1 MKARLILGSFILI
14 VSLTLTSVM
23 LEIGCGTS
31 FAQDKTY
38 TIRLAEFYGPKGGG
52 LPEAGRWWA
61 DEVEKR
67 TGGKVKIQT
76 GWSEAFGKV
85 AEMPDLV
92 RTGAVQMAALAPGY
106 YAKQLPLWE
115 CLSAMPFVTYDP
127 AVTVRVVWE
136 LYRSFPAMEE
146 ELVKNN
152 IKYLYIG
159 ALNPYKFLSAKPIR
173 TLSDME
179 GVKVRSWGTMVP
191 VALKAV
197 KAVPVSIS
205 VADAYDAFARGTVDV
220 QVGPADMQVG
230 QGWHEL
236 AKYMTHVN
244 LNSPLA
250 ASGAINLDYWKTLP
264 PDIQKVMI
272 EVGKEHEKIIAQM
285 LKDTEERAFDTM
297 KKKGIEFIDFRSE
310 REKWVKASPDFM
322 EEWAKQIEGRGLQG
336 QEFARRYRE
345 IMKKIEEKK

>member
-1 MKARLILGSFILI
+1 MVVL
-14 VSLTLTSVM
+14 LTLTLVISD
-23 LEIGCGTS
+23 IGCGIS
-31 FAQDKTY
+31 SAQDKTY

-85 AEMPDLV
+85 AELPDLV

-127 AVTVRVVWE
+127 AVTLRLVWE
-136 LYRSFPAMEE
+136 LYRTFPVMEE

-159 ALNPYKFLSAKPIR
+159 VLNPYKFLSVKPIR
-173 TLSDME
+173 TLADMN
-179 GVKVRSWGTMVP
+179 GMKVRSWGTMVP
-191 VALKAV
+191 VALKTV

-272 EVGKEHEKIIAQM
+272 EVGKEHEKVHLQM
-285 LKDTEERAFDTM
+285 LKDTEERAFDVM
-297 KKKGIEFIDFRSE
+297 KKRGIEFIDFKSE
-310 REKWVKASPDFM
+310 RAKWVKASPDFM
-322 EEWAKQIEGRGLQG
+322 DEWAKRIEGRGLPG

-345 IMKKIEEKK
+345 IMKRLSKES